1 MNTENMNTIEEAVEN
16 TVTIVETVAK
26 ADNGFAKGMAVGIG
40 VGAVAVGGIKL
51 AITGIKKVVK
61 HFKSKKYI
69 EAELHDVPEETNES
83 VDKKSNDKKSK

>member
-1 MNTENMNTIEEAVEN
+1 MDTEIMNTFEEAVEN
-16 TVTIVETVAK
+16 TPVIMEAATK
-26 ADNGFAKGMAVGIG
+26 ADNGFAKGVAVGIG

-69 EAELHDVPEETNES
+69 EAELHDVPEEKNDKVNENS
-83 VDKKSNDKKSK
+83 DKKNK